1 MRISSSWGKTRGISA
16 LLVFCALILPTMV
29 IPNLA
34 KAADPIRIGM
44 SMALTGGVAPAGKQ
58 VLAALQIWRDDVNA
72 KGGLLGRPVELVFY
86 DDQSNPQNI
95 PGIYTKLIEVDKVEL
110 LIGPYATNM
119 VAPAISVLMQYHKTT
134 IGILANAANSKFH
147 YDQYFSMLPT
157 GPEPQKSFAFGFFEL
172 AAAAKPRPKTVAI
185 VAADAEFAQNA
196 ADGARQSIKEIGGF
210 ELLSDQKYPPT
221 TTDYTPIMRAVA
233 ALNPD
238 IVYVAAYPPDSVG
251 IIRAANEIGLTP
263 KMFGGTFIG
272 LLLTP
277 IKAQLGPLMN
287 GIVNNEVFL
296 PGPAFTFPGTLDL
309 LSKYQAVAKIQG
321 LDPMGWSYPPLGYAA
336 GQVLA
341 EAVEGAKTLDQVK
354 LAAYMHGHT
363 FHTVVG
369 DIDFNKDG
377 EWTKSRVVFTQFQ
390 NVTSNSMDQFKDTT
404 HEVTVWPDQYK
415 SGTLIY
421 PYADAKKP

>member
-1 MRISSSWGKTRGISA
+1 MRNLCLRNRARALAA
-16 LLVFCALILPTMV
+16 LLIVVALMLPNV
-29 IPNLA
+29 A
-34 KAADPIRIGM
+34 KAADPIKVGL
-44 SMALTGGVAPAGKQ
+44 SVALTGGVAPIGKQ

-86 DDQSNPQNI
+86 DDQSNPQNV
-95 PGIYTKLIEVDKVEL
+95 PELYTKLIDVDKVDL

-119 VAPAISVLMQYHKTT
+119 VAPAIPVLMQYHKTT

-157 GPEPQKSFAFGFFEL
+157 GPEPKRSFAYGFFEL

-185 VAADAEFAQNA
+185 IAADAEFAQNA

-210 ELLSDQKYPPT
+210 EIVLDQKYPPT
-221 TTDYTPIMRAVA
+221 TTDYSPIMRAVQ

-251 IIRAANEIGLTP
+251 IVRAANEIGLTP

-272 LLLTP
+272 LLVTP

-296 PGPAFTFPGTLDL
+296 PAPSLVFPGTREILA
-309 LSKYQAVAKIQG
+309 KYQAVAQTEKI
-321 LDPMGWSYPPLGYAA
+321 DPMGWAFPPLGYAA

-341 EAVEGAKTLDQVK
+341 QAVEGTKSLDQIK
-354 LAAYMHGHT
+354 LAAYMRSHS
-363 FHTVVG
+363 FSSVVG
-369 DIDFNKDG
+369 DIKFGKDG
-377 EWTKSRVVFTQFQ
+377 EWAKSRVFFTQFQ
-390 NVTSNSMDQFKDTT
+390 YVTGNSMDQFKDTT
-404 HEVTVWPDQYK
+404 HEVIVWPNEYK
-415 SGTLIY
+415 TGDMIY
-421 PYADAKKP
+421 PYADAKMP

>member
-1 MRISSSWGKTRGISA
+1 MRSIWAKARA
-16 LLVFCALILPTMV
+16 VALIAIGALI
-29 IPNLA
+29 IPNVA
-34 KAADPIRIGM
+34 HAADPIRVGM

-95 PGIYTKLIEVDKVEL
+95 PGIYTKLIEVDKVDL

-119 VAPAISVLMQYHKTT
+119 VAPTIPVLMQYHKTT

-157 GPEPQKSFAFGFFEL
+157 GPEPQKSFSYGFFEL

-196 ADGARQSIKEIGGF
+196 ADGARQTIKEIGGF
-210 ELLSDQKYPPT
+210 ELLLDQKYPPT
-221 TTDYTPIMRAVA
+221 TTDYTPIMRAVG

-251 IIRAANEIGLTP
+251 IVRAASETGLTP

-296 PGPAFTFPGTLDL
+296 PGPAFTFPGTLEL
-309 LSKYQAVAKIQG
+309 LSKYQAIAKTQG

-341 EAVEGAKTLDQVK
+341 QAVEGAKTLDQVQ
-354 LAAYMHGHT
+354 LAAYMHSHT

-369 DIDFNKDG
+369 DMAFNKDG

-390 NVTSNSMDQFKDTT
+390 NVTGNSMDQFKDTT
-404 HEVTVWPDQYK
+404 HEVIVWPDQYK
-415 SGTLIY
+415 SGTMIY
-421 PYADAKKP
+421 PYAAAKKP